1 MVDFSNVK
9 DMKEIAEVEKQ
20 LAEHKKNLVKEQK
33 ADAVK
38 KVKNLIREFNLTTS
52 DLRKSTM
59 DFLQRNA
66 KKK

>member
-1 MVDFSNVK
+1 MVDFSNIK
-9 DMKEIAEVEKQ
+9 DMDAVEEAEKK
-20 LAEHKKNLVKEQK
+20 LAEHKKNLIKEQK

-38 KVKNLIREFNLTTS
+38 EVKKLIREFNLTTS